1 MNKGRWKLTGK
12 RYDFIKEV
20 VCDLFIRYKVKCIPV
35 SGFEIAFKMG
45 VSLVAYSGLSE
56 KKRGVVL
63 GLSKD
68 GFVYINKNRTYI
80 YYNDM
85 RISYERQ
92 NWTVLHEIGHI
103 VLNHMGNNA
112 QEEYEADFFAKY
124 AIAPPVLVHR
134 IKPESFWDI
143 YEHFD
148 ISFTAAIYAYNYY
161 QTWRRRY
168 ESIHV
173 LAPYEKRM
181 LAYQIKCS

>member
-35 SGFEIAFKMG
+35 SGFEIASKMG

-124 AIAPPVLVHR
+124 TELSLNRFGIFMSILILVLRQQSMPITTTKHGGGDTKAYMCWLLMKNECWL
-134 IKPESFWDI
+134 IK
-143 YEHFD
+143 
-148 ISFTAAIYAYNYY
+148 
-161 QTWRRRY
+161 
-168 ESIHV
+168 
-173 LAPYEKRM
+173 
-181 LAYQIKCS
+181 